1 MGLIVLIAY
10 FVKGMCGFANTL
22 IISTLMSFRADNIA
36 ISPIDLV
43 LGGPANILIAWRE
56 RASVRLRVWLPLA
69 AMVVLGTLP
78 GIFFLKVGDAGLIK
92 ALLGLVVMGLGVEM
106 LLRMYRPA
114 KCRPSRPVL
123 ACIGV
128 VSGLLGGLYGIGALL
143 AAYVSRTTDN
153 DSAFKGNMCMVF
165 MVDNLFRTVV
175 YACTGILTLGIVRQ
189 ALMLVP
195 FIWAGWGWAFGAASA

>member
-1 MGLIVLIAY
+1 MDWIMGLIVLIAY

-92 ALLGLVVMGLGVEM
+92 ALLG
-106 LLRMYRPA
+106 
-114 KCRPSRPVL
+114 
-123 ACIGV
+123 
-128 VSGLLGGLYGIGALL
+128 
-143 AAYVSRTTDN
+143 
-153 DSAFKGNMCMVF
+153 
-165 MVDNLFRTVV
+165 
-175 YACTGILTLGIVRQ
+175 
-189 ALMLVP
+189 
-195 FIWAGWGWAFGAASA
+195 